1 MAIMKWHPYG
11 VKPLQ
16 SFDDLFNRFCAGRS
30 IAVRNLAG
38 NPAPATWRIPLD
50 VVQNKDELVV
60 TASVPGTA
68 KEGIEIS
75 VYDTS

>member
-1 MAIMKWHPYG
+1 MAIVKWHPYG

-16 SFDDLFNRFCAGRS
+16 SFDDLFNRFFAGRS

-50 VVQNKDELVV
+50 VVQNKDELIV
-60 TASVPGTA
+60 TASVPGTV
-68 KEGIEIS
+68 KEDIEIS

>member
-1 MAIMKWHPYG
+1 MAIVKWHPYG
-11 VKPLQ
+11 VRRLQ
-16 SFDDLFNRFCAGRS
+16 SFDDLFNRFFTGRS

-38 NPAPATWRIPLD
+38 NPALATWRIPLD

-68 KEGIEIS
+68 KEDIEIS
-75 VYDTS
+75 VYDRS